1 MLFEKTGERT
11 VNLSNVDVGPRYS
24 FLGIYSSRIK
34 ELETKEP
41 IYGICW
47 TKAAVEA
54 VCDSKATPENPAI
67 EPPESVK

>member
-34 ELETKEP
+34 ELETKETHL
-41 IYGICW
+41 W
-47 TKAAVEA
+47 
-54 VCDSKATPENPAI
+54 DLLD
-67 EPPESVK
+67 ESCR